1 MTFEQYIEGMSVR
14 EMVSHFIC
22 PAIRSTPIP
31 TADPREYFD
40 VIFKDPTFKPAS
52 VFFFPSKK
60 EDIIAMHKKLTEHIG
75 YAPLGAM
82 DMENAPS
89 VISGAVPASGTSAMG
104 IAAAGSLEDAYTC
117 GEACAKE
124 GRAAGMSW
132 AYGPVA
138 DLNINP
144 KNPIINVRS
153 WGDDAD
159 KAGDFVSSFVKGMQ
173 DNGMIATAKHFPGD
187 GVDDRDQHICT
198 TANTLS
204 KDEWMA
210 TFGKNWKRLID
221 EGLRAIMPGHIGLPA
236 FEKDGKIV
244 PATISYTLLTELLRG
259 ELGFDGLIVSDGM
272 NMGGLA
278 PYVTQEEG
286 IIKMVQAGCDL
297 LLFANFWADISFTLD
312 VLEKAVNDGTITIER
327 VKETI
332 YRLWKE
338 KQRLGLLDEG
348 ENMLYKETSE
358 EDKIRFRETAKRIA
372 ENSIQLYR
380 NELGLLPLDEKKIK
394 KVISVD
400 ITNSDSKIKNKFDA
414 YLEEKGVEI
423 IKYGHFTDNGFVR
436 EATLPQADLIILNFF
451 YGSQW
456 CTNDIAPNGAYVRCL
471 YEYIFKTNMPV
482 LMLCNGSPYITYTFP
497 YAKTVINTFAPTGC
511 DPETL
516 YEIVFGKREAKGI
529 APVKLP

>member
-52 VFFFPSKK
+52 VFFFPSDK
-60 EDIIAMHKKLTEHIG
+60 EDIIAMHKKLTEYLG
-75 YAPLGAM
+75 TAPLGAM
-82 DMENAPS
+82 DMEYAPAC
-89 VISGAVPASGTSAMG
+89 INGAVTAAGSSAMG
-104 IAAAGSLEDAYTC
+104 IAAAGSVADAYTC
-117 GEACAKE
+117 GECCAKE
-124 GRAAGMSW
+124 GLSAGMSW

-138 DLNINP
+138 DLIMNP
-144 KNPIINVRS
+144 KNPIISVRS

-159 KAGDFVSSFVKGMQ
+159 KAGDFVSAFVKGMQ
-173 DNGMIATAKHFPGD
+173 ENGMIATAKHFPGD

-204 KDEWMA
+204 KEEWMA
-210 TFGKNWKRLID
+210 TFGKVWKRLID
-221 EGLRAIMPGHIGLPA
+221 EGLRSIMPGHIGLPA
-236 FEKDGKIV
+236 FEKNGEVV
-244 PATISYTLLTELLRG
+244 PATISYTLLTELLRN
-259 ELGFDGLIVSDGM
+259 ELGFQGLIVSDGM
-272 NMGGLA
+272 NMGGIA

-312 VLEKAVNDGTITIER
+312 VLEKAVNDGTITLER

-338 KQRLGLLDEG
+338 KQRLGLLGEG

-358 EDKIRFRETAKRIA
+358 EDRDRFKTTAKRIT
-372 ENSIQLYR
+372 ENSIHIYK
-380 NELGLLPLDEKKIK
+380 NELGVLPLDEKKIK

-400 ITNSDSKIKNKFDA
+400 ITNSETAVKNKLDK

-423 IKYGHFTDNGFVR
+423 IKYGHFTQNGFVR
-436 EATLPQADLIILNFF
+436 EQNLPQADLIILNFF

-456 CTNDIAPNGAYVRCL
+456 CTNDISPNGAFVRCL

-482 LMLCNGSPYITYTFP
+482 LMLCNGSPFIPYTFP
-497 YAKTVINTFAPTGC
+497 YAKTVVNTFAPSGC
-511 DPETL
+511 DPEVL
-516 YEIVFGKREAKGI
+516 YNILFGKAEAKGKC
-529 APVKLP
+529 PVKLL